1 VSVSLAE
8 PSLPERIM
16 NVILP
21 SASYVQNREMLRAH
35 AEKQAV
41 LQAIQERDSS
51 ALPGAPQRIWELLET
66 PQTVETLTR
75 VLANE
80 FDARPAECVGEIT
93 ASLTRLYR
101 EDLIQV
107 SPDA

>member
-1 VSVSLAE
+1 MTA
-8 PSLPERIM
+8 
-16 NVILP
+16 ILP
-21 SASYVQNREMLRAH
+21 SASYVQNRQVLHAH

-41 LQAIQERDSS
+41 LREIQEREIP
-51 ALPGAPQRIWELLET
+51 ALPGAQERIWELLET

-80 FDARPAECVGEIT
+80 FDARPADCVGEIT
-93 ASLTRLYR
+93 ASLSRLYR

>member
-1 VSVSLAE
+1 MTA
-8 PSLPERIM
+8 
-16 NVILP
+16 ILP
-21 SASYVQNREMLRAH
+21 SASYIQNREALKAH

-41 LQAIQERDSS
+41 LQAIQERESA
-51 ALPGAPQRIWELLET
+51 ALPGAQARIWELLET
-66 PQTVETLTR
+66 PQTVATLTR

-80 FDARPAECVGEIT
+80 FDARPADCVGEIT

-107 SPDA
+107 SPDT